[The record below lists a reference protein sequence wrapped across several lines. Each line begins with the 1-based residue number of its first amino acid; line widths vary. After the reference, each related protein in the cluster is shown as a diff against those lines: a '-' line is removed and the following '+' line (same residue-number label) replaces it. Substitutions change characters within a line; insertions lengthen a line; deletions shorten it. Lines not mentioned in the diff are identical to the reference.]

1 MDRNLGVR
9 RPEQTTGRIRL
20 RFVAVAVLAPWVA
33 ACSTDISSF
42 NPITKLGSF
51 DSMSLGNAGVRSTD
65 LPPVTAADLVGPQG
79 QCAGAGQ
86 DPSAAVGGIALE
98 MTECDVVKRAGT
110 PENVQLGTTDR
121 GERAVTLTYSSGPRP
136 GIYRFAAGRL
146 YAIER
151 GAEPPPEPAKPA
163 KPKKPPAKKP
173 NAA

>member
-1 MDRNLGVR
+1 MPL
-9 RPEQTTGRIRL
+9 RL
-20 RFVAVAVLAPWVA
+20 LAVAVLAPWVA

-42 NPITKLGSF
+42 NPIPKLGSF
-51 DSMSLGNAGVRSTD
+51 DSLSLGSAGVQTTE

-79 QCAGAGQ
+79 QCAGAAQ
-86 DPSAAVGGIALE
+86 DPNAIPGGIALE
-98 MTECDVVKRAGT
+98 MTECEVVKRAGT

-121 GERAVTLTYSSGPRP
+121 GERAVTLTYIDGPRP

-151 GAEPPPEPAKPA
+151 APEPPEPDKPV

-173 NAA
+173 KSA